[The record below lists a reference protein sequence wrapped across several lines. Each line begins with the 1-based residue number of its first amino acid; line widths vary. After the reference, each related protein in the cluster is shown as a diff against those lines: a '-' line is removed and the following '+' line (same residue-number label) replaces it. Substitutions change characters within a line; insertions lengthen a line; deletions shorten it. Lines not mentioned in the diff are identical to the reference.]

1 MKKILILTTILV
13 FIFVLIFNLKNI
25 YKILPVEKKLI
36 VKNFVLKKYE
46 NLSDESKILIRVLR
60 LEPFK
65 QLQIRYKRQN
75 PGINNLNNDYNVK
88 FLPNTQ
94 TEKFSL
100 KKVKINFKKQT
111 IQPNNSGY
119 GFFKPFYI
127 EIYKEYLLIINH
139 NSEILFIE
147 LDRLFAPTE
156 SDQQFKNIKTNLDIQ
171 GSKNS
176 KIMGTLIYD
185 KKIFISYLNYEN
197 NCQKYNIAFANIDLE
212 NLVFKNF
219 FKSESCGEN
228 LNAGRM

>member
-100 KKVKINFKKQT
+100 TLSNF
-111 IQPNNSGY
+111 
-119 GFFKPFYI
+119 
-127 EIYKEYLLIINH
+127 NH
-139 NSEILFIE
+139 S
-147 LDRLFAPTE
+147 
-156 SDQQFKNIKTNLDIQ
+156 
-171 GSKNS
+171 
-176 KIMGTLIYD
+176 
-185 KKIFISYLNYEN
+185 
-197 NCQKYNIAFANIDLE
+197 
-212 NLVFKNF
+212 
-219 FKSESCGEN
+219 
-228 LNAGRM
+228 

>member
-94 TEKFSL
+94 TEHLDGQNTQHFPISAKRG
-100 KKVKINFKKQT
+100 KVCLT
-111 IQPNNSGY
+111 
-119 GFFKPFYI
+119 
-127 EIYKEYLLIINH
+127 
-139 NSEILFIE
+139 
-147 LDRLFAPTE
+147 
-156 SDQQFKNIKTNLDIQ
+156 SD
-171 GSKNS
+171 
-176 KIMGTLIYD
+176 MH
-185 KKIFISYLNYEN
+185 
-197 NCQKYNIAFANIDLE
+197 A
-212 NLVFKNF
+212 
-219 FKSESCGEN
+219 CG
-228 LNAGRM
+228 LWTVRGG